1 MKNIEYPI
9 LDRSYDF
16 AVRIVRLNKYLNNTF
31 NEKILSSQIL
41 RSGTSIGANVC
52 EATRGQSKRDFISK
66 MNIALKESYE
76 TQYWLKLLK
85 DGEYITSDEFNSL
98 HADNQVITNIIA
110 KIILTSKQNIDE

>member
-41 RSGTSIGANVC
+41 
-52 EATRGQSKRDFISK
+52 
-66 MNIALKESYE
+66 
-76 TQYWLKLLK
+76 
-85 DGEYITSDEFNSL
+85 
-98 HADNQVITNIIA
+98 
-110 KIILTSKQNIDE
+110 

>member
-16 AVRIVRLNKYLNNTF
+16 AVRIVKLHKYLNKTF
-31 NEKILSSQIL
+31 NERILSAQIL

-52 EATRGQSKRDFISK
+52 EATRGQSKKDFIAK
-66 MNIALKESYE
+66 MNIALKEAYE

-85 DGEYITSDEFNSL
+85 DGEYITNDEFNSL
-98 HADNQVITNIIA
+98 HTDNQDITNIIA